1 MQQTPRSSA
10 LKCTKETILKKN
22 CYLILASE
30 MQPTPGRTA
39 RRSTRRSRRSRRNS
53 KPKVNTKI
61 SNVQN
66 ENSLGKIAGDIQE
79 EKYGHEENEKIRDNG
94 SENTDP

>member
-10 LKCTKETILKKN
+10 LKCIKETILKKKLLFN
-22 CYLILASE
+22 FGKRNA
-30 MQPTPGRTA
+30 TDA
-39 RRSTRRSRRSRRNS
+39 RPYCPQVYETRRSRRNS